1 MIRATNYFVF
11 YLKGEAMEKFWY
23 KNYDK
28 GVTPEVDFS
37 KYPLVMPE
45 VIKNAAR
52 LYGDVLAIKSED
64 RRITYKE
71 FDSLTSTIA
80 GNLRLFGIEKQ
91 DKVCVLLPN
100 SVETILA
107 FWSLGRAGI
116 VGVMTNPLYS
126 EAELIHQI
134 TDSDSKTIITTDTL
148 LPKVK
153 AILPEIDVKNV
164 FVVKLG
170 DTQIEFDDVIHPW
183 EDLLAANRGYTCD
196 NLDANNDL
204 ALLQYTGGTTGI
216 SKGCMLTHSNII
228 CNAHMYE
235 QNFMVVLKEGQEK
248 FVGVLPYF
256 HVYGLQIS
264 VIMPVI
270 IGATMIPMTRFTPRA
285 LLSLIS
291 TEKITVMAS
300 APSIFSAIL
309 AQKEIDNYDLT
320 SMKLVIS
327 GSAPLPIALIEIFEK
342 KTGAMIS
349 EGYGL
354 SEASPVTH
362 FSPLFF
368 PSRKIGSIGLPM
380 PSTDVKIVDVEY
392 GVKEL
397 GVEQNG
403 ELCIRGPQ
411 VMKGY
416 YKQPAATEEVLV
428 DGWLHTGDIA
438 KYDKD
443 GFFYITDRKKDLII
457 CGGYNV
463 YPREIE
469 EVLYKH
475 PKISEACV
483 VGIKDDVRGEAVK
496 AFVVAKPNEQVE
508 KREIIAFCRK
518 NLANYKI
525 PRDIEIRESL
535 PKSPVG
541 KILRR
546 QLRDEANK
554 A

>member
-1 MIRATNYFVF
+1 
-11 YLKGEAMEKFWY
+11 MEKFWY
-23 KNYDK
+23 KNFDK

-37 KYPLVMPE
+37 KYNLSLGGTLR
-45 VIKNAAR
+45 NAAK
-52 LYGDVLAIKSED
+52 LYGDKLAIKNED
-64 RRITYKE
+64 RVITYSE
-71 FDSLTSTIA
+71 FDYLTSIIA

-107 FWSLGRAGI
+107 FWSIGRAGI

-126 EAELIHQI
+126 EAELIHQVS
-134 TDSDSKTIITTDTL
+134 DSDSVAIITTDTL

-153 AILPEIDVKNV
+153 SILPSVSVKNV

-170 DTQIEFDDVIHPW
+170 QDEIEYDSVVRPW
-183 EDLLAANRGYTCD
+183 EDLLKPNRGYYCD
-196 NLDANNDL
+196 TIDPQNDL

-235 QNFMVVLKEGQEK
+235 QNFMVVLNEGTEK

-264 VIMPVI
+264 VVFPVL
-270 IGATMIPMTRFTPRA
+270 IGCCMIPMTRFTPKS
-285 LLSLIS
+285 LLSLIMN
-291 TEKITVMAS
+291 EKITVMAS
-300 APSIFSAIL
+300 APSIFSACL
-309 AQKEIDNYDLT
+309 GQKDIDNYDLT

-327 GSAPLPIALIEIFEK
+327 GSAPLPVALIESFEK
-342 KTGAMIS
+342 RTGAVIS

-368 PSRKIGSIGLPM
+368 KDRKLGSIGLPL
-380 PSTDVKIVDVEY
+380 PSTDVKVVDVEY

-397 GVEQNG
+397 NVGMNG

-416 YKQPAATEEVLV
+416 YKQPAATEEVIV

-438 KYDKD
+438 YYDKD

-457 CGGYNV
+457 TGGYNV

-469 EVLYKH
+469 EVLYKY

-483 VGIKDDVRGEAVK
+483 VGVKDEVRGESVK
-496 AFVVAKPNEQVE
+496 AYVVLVTGQEADK
-508 KREIIAFCRK
+508 KEIVAFCRK

-525 PRDIEIRESL
+525 PKDIEIRESL
-535 PKSPVG
+535 PKSAVG

-554 A
+554 S